1 MKKKQFPLSLL
12 LLLTAAC
19 TSENAELLPQPSDAP
34 DVLRIASVGM
44 DDGKNT
50 RGIMDNTGI
59 QTNGCQIGVYAVNS
73 DNTEYIPLH
82 GGSNASVYQ
91 YNNSCWNVTSMDG
104 SKLLRL
110 PTNGNSC
117 KIYAYYPSGLVPVYQ
132 AAGGSYLSGINVV
145 AQDDFSSTTQKDY
158 LYPSVAATTNI
169 NSFSGVSFTLKHAL
183 AKLTFKVY
191 KLAVMTEE
199 IKLTKLQIIANA
211 NTLQVGSGKTMLLS
225 SGNLQG
231 LVGTD
236 LITLAASDGGM
247 ALPAQTNTINLGNP
261 KSTVFPFC
269 LVAPAPNVDYL
280 SFQLTVVSNKQ
291 EQTYLTQQIKMTSH
305 WAAGNHFVFTLVLNG
320 MNAIISGMKQY
331 QWEGYTETD
340 IPIS

>member
-1 MKKKQFPLSLL
+1 M
-12 LLLTAAC
+12 
-19 TSENAELLPQPSDAP
+19 
-34 DVLRIASVGM
+34 
-44 DDGKNT
+44 
-50 RGIMDNTGI
+50 
-59 QTNGCQIGVYAVNS
+59 NS

-169 NSFSGVSFTLKHAL
+169 NSSSGVSFTLKHAL

-236 LITLAASDGGM
+236 LITLAASDGGNGIK
-247 ALPAQTNTINLGNP
+247 LIVGLYPGDYSKTNTASPEKYNLNLERN
-261 KSTVFPFC
+261 KMVFDE
-269 LVAPAPNVDYL
+269 LY
-280 SFQLTVVSNKQ
+280 
-291 EQTYLTQQIKMTSH
+291 EQF
-305 WAAGNHFVFTLVLNG
+305 GNHLRKWLIDHGCQAQRLRV
-320 MNAIISGMKQY
+320 
-331 QWEGYTETD
+331 
-340 IPIS
+340 

>member
-145 AQDDFSSTTQKDY
+145 AQDDFFHHSKRLPLSVSSC
-158 LYPSVAATTNI
+158 N
-169 NSFSGVSFTLKHAL
+169 N
-183 AKLTFKVY
+183 
-191 KLAVMTEE
+191 E
-199 IKLTKLQIIANA
+199 
-211 NTLQVGSGKTMLLS
+211 
-225 SGNLQG
+225 
-231 LVGTD
+231 
-236 LITLAASDGGM
+236 
-247 ALPAQTNTINLGNP
+247 
-261 KSTVFPFC
+261 
-269 LVAPAPNVDYL
+269 
-280 SFQLTVVSNKQ
+280 
-291 EQTYLTQQIKMTSH
+291 
-305 WAAGNHFVFTLVLNG
+305 
-320 MNAIISGMKQY
+320 Y
-331 QWEGYTETD
+331 Q
-340 IPIS
+340 